1 MKWIYVVLL
10 SVLNFILQT
19 TLFEALRINGVAF
32 NTSLILV
39 VFMAL
44 VFGNRNA
51 LTAAVISGLLQDIF
65 YGWAIGV
72 NVFIY
77 IFLAIL
83 IDMVDE
89 SVFKDKSMTPFVLMV
104 GATFFYQLM
113 YFGFMAILR
122 VPNEMTLVPLR
133 FLIEVVMNTALGL
146 LIYKSLI
153 KKLMG
158 YELR

>member
-1 MKWIYVVLL
+1 MRWIYVVIL
-10 SVLNFILQT
+10 SILNFILQS
-19 TLFEALRINGVAF
+19 TLLEALRINGVAF

-51 LTAAVISGLLQDIF
+51 LTAAVISGVLQDIF

-83 IDMVDE
+83 IDMIDE
-89 SVFKDKSMTPFVLMV
+89 SVFKDKSMTPFVLMI
-104 GATFFYQLM
+104 GATLFYYLM
-113 YFGFMAILR
+113 YIGFMFILR
-122 VPNEMTLVPLR
+122 VPAAYNQVPLR
-133 FLIEVVMNTALGL
+133 FLIEVTMNTILGL
-146 LIYKSLI
+146 IIYKSLI
-153 KKLMG
+153 KKMMG

>member
-1 MKWIYVVLL
+1 MKWIYVVII
-10 SVLNFILQT
+10 SILNFILQST
-19 TLFEALRINGVAF
+19 IFEALRINGVAI

-39 VFMAL
+39 VFMGL

-77 IFLAIL
+77 VSLAIV
-83 IDMVDE
+83 IDMIDE
-89 SVFKDKSMTPFVLMV
+89 SVFKDKSMTPFVLLGTSTV
-104 GATFFYQLM
+104 FYHCFYAL
-113 YFGFMAILR
+113 FMFILR
-122 VPNEMTLVPLR
+122 VPINIGHLSVAT
-133 FLIEVVMNTALGL
+133 LIEVVMNTAFGL
-146 LIYKSLI
+146 IIYKHIIRRML
-153 KKLMG
+153 G

>member
-10 SVLNFILQT
+10 SLINFILQS
-19 TLFEALRINGVAF
+19 TLLEALRINGVAV

-51 LTAAVISGLLQDIF
+51 ITAAIICGILQDIF

-77 IFLAIL
+77 ISLAIL
-83 IDMVDE
+83 IDMIDE
-89 SVFKDKSMTPFVLMV
+89 SVFKDKSMTPFVLLI
-104 GATFFYQLM
+104 GTTFLYHLM
-113 YFGFMAILR
+113 YTGFMFILR
-122 VPNEMTLVPLR
+122 VPIDFQIVLVRLV
-133 FLIEVVMNTALGL
+133 IETVMNTVLGL
-146 LIYKSLI
+146 LIYRNLI
-153 KKLMG
+153 RKLIG

>member
-10 SVLNFILQT
+10 SLLNFILQS

-72 NVFIY
+72 NVFIF
-77 IFLAIL
+77 ICLAIL
-83 IDMVDE
+83 IDMIDE
-89 SVFKDKSMTPFVLMV
+89 SVFKDKSMTPFVLLIGGTV
-104 GATFFYQLM
+104 LYQAM
-113 YFGFMAILR
+113 YMLFMFILR
-122 VPNEMTLVPLR
+122 VPIDIELVILN
-133 FLIEVVMNTALGL
+133 LIIEIIMNTVLGL
-146 LIYKSLI
+146 FIYRNLIRRLI
-153 KKLMG
+153 G

>member
-10 SVLNFILQT
+10 SVANFILQS
-19 TLFEALRINGVAF
+19 TLFDALRINGVAF

-51 LTAAVISGLLQDIF
+51 LTAAVISGILQDIF

-77 IFLAIL
+77 VFIAIL
-83 IDMVDE
+83 IDMIDE
-89 SVFKDKSMTPFVLMV
+89 SVFKDKSMTPFVLMI
-104 GATFFYQLM
+104 GATLFYHIM
-113 YFGFMAILR
+113 YIGFIFILR
-122 VPNEMTLVPLR
+122 VPTDYSLVPLR
-133 FLIEVVMNTALGL
+133 FLIEVTMNTVLGL
-146 LIYKSLI
+146 VIYKSLI
-153 KKLMG
+153 KKLIG

>member
-1 MKWIYVVLL
+1 MKWVYVVII
-10 SVLNFILQT
+10 SIINFILQST
-19 TLFEALRINGVAF
+19 VLEALRINGVAI

-39 VFMAL
+39 VFMGL

-77 IFLAIL
+77 VSLAII
-83 IDMVDE
+83 IDMIDE
-89 SVFKDKSMTPFVLMV
+89 SVFKDKSMTPLILLSASTV
-104 GATFFYQLM
+104 FYHVFYAL
-113 YFGFMAILR
+113 FMFILR
-122 VPNEMTLVPLR
+122 VPIEFPSMAVNTGIELVLNTVVG
-133 FLIEVVMNTALGL
+133 LIF
-146 LIYKSLI
+146 YKQVIRRIL
-153 KKLMG
+153 G

>member
-10 SVLNFILQT
+10 SVANFILQS
-19 TLFEALRINGVAF
+19 TLFDALRINGVAF

-51 LTAAVISGLLQDIF
+51 LTAAVISGLMQDIF

-77 IFLAIL
+77 VFIAIL
-83 IDMVDE
+83 IDMIDE
-89 SVFKDKSMTPFVLMV
+89 SVFKDKSMTPFVLII
-104 GATFFYQLM
+104 GATLFYHIM
-113 YFGFMAILR
+113 YIGFIFILR
-122 VPNEMTLVPLR
+122 VPTDYSLVPLR
-133 FLIEVVMNTALGL
+133 FLIEVVMNTVLGL
-146 LIYKSLI
+146 VIYKSLI
-153 KKLMG
+153 KKMIG